1 MQNLTSTST
10 FQNCSICAFA
20 VAPYYT
26 MLRWAPEGVH
36 LPSIAGTSRPFYGG
50 MYPSHQ
56 FSSHDISF
64 FAHASILT
72 FLQVCRLSRR
82 RASQDPDLSPAP
94 ESSPGSSTMDC
105 TVTALLS
112 RKANRFPSG
121 VLIAADTLGSY
132 GTLARFK
139 DVNRVGAYGSHT
151 IVGAAGDLSDFQV
164 CSQLSAFAPCFS
176 HHIILGH
183 QGST

>member
-50 MYPSHQ
+50 IYPSHQ
-56 FSSHDISF
+56 FSSHDSSF
-64 FAHASILT
+64 FAHASMLT

-82 RASQDPDLSPAP
+82 RALKILSSPAP
-94 ESSPGSSTMDC
+94 ESSPASSTMVLY
-105 TVTALLS
+105 VTALLS
-112 RKANRFPSG
+112 RKANRFSSG

-176 HHIILGH
+176 HRIILGH

>member
-1 MQNLTSTST
+1 MTSTSS
-10 FQNCSICAFA
+10 FQNAPVCHTPLHRITQCSAGLLKAFISLQLQERPDLFMEVFFPVTNFHQITA
-20 VAPYYT
+20 LFFPHAT
-26 MLRWAPEGVH
+26 MLK
-36 LPSIAGTSRPFYGG
+36 
-50 MYPSHQ
+50 
-56 FSSHDISF
+56 
-64 FAHASILT
+64 

-82 RASQDPDLSPAP
+82 RALKILSSPAP
-94 ESSPGSSTMDC
+94 ESSPASSTM
-105 TVTALLS
+105 VLYATALLS
-112 RKANRFPSG
+112 RKANRSSSG

-164 CSQLSAFAPCFS
+164 CSRFSAFTPCFS
-176 HHIILGH
+176 HQIVLGH

>member
-1 MQNLTSTST
+1 VHSPLHRITQ
-10 FQNCSICAFA
+10 CSVGLLKAFIS
-20 VAPYYT
+20 
-26 MLRWAPEGVH
+26 
-36 LPSIAGTSRPFYGG
+36 LPLQERPDLF
-50 MYPSHQ
+50 MEVFIPVTNFH
-56 FSSHDISF
+56 HMTALF
-64 FAHASILT
+64 FAHASMLT

-82 RASQDPDLSPAP
+82 RALKILSSPAP
-94 ESSPGSSTMDC
+94 ESSPASSTMVLY
-105 TVTALLS
+105 VTALLS
-112 RKANRFPSG
+112 RKANRFSSG